1 MSRARNGWKQ
11 RIRRLW
17 KWIDGRARA
26 RKRIGGEGG
35 ENAKREGVEEKGSDH
50 EREERTRGRREGRK
64 WGESEIEKE
73 WESA

>member
-1 MSRARNGWKQ
+1 
-11 RIRRLW
+11 
-17 KWIDGRARA
+17 
-26 RKRIGGEGG
+26 
-35 ENAKREGVEEKGSDH
+35 VEEKGSDH